1 MIFLG
6 FKSTLIH
13 QAISTLEK
21 IAAVTWDE
29 QTLLALLHAGLHE
42 QRQKEDVSSTLSL
55 LDNVAEM
62 PWKDFLLRE
71 DCSVIPFLA
80 ESGDRRRLHEN
91 MGNGWFP

>member
-1 MIFLG
+1 M
-6 FKSTLIH
+6 IH

-80 ESGDRRRLHEN
+80 ESGDRRRLH
-91 MGNGWFP
+91 